1 MSLKI
6 AVKVI
11 SKLFW
16 MILHKKQNPERV
28 TYIKLCTD
36 RKKIT
41 VETVNSVVNKLYEG
55 LNHNDIISERARF
68 LNTEKMK
75 LLKERFCSAD

>member
-1 MSLKI
+1 M
-6 AVKVI
+6 
-11 SKLFW
+11 
-16 MILHKKQNPERV
+16 HKKQNPERI

-55 LNHNDIISERARF
+55 LNYNNIIISERARF

-75 LLKERFCSAD
+75 LPKERLSSAN